1 MHKHKQYPIR
11 FPRNAAGIRAQEAR
25 ANGGRSWWA
34 VEWMRHLES
43 MGMKARLGRGK
54 NYALSGQVTA
64 LQIEFARQTMT
75 ANSQGVEDVHRKNSG
90 NSLGREPVYQKNSD
104 TLRYK
109 EGGLSKS
116 CRVVA
121 TVLGARPD
129 PYTVTLAFRPLDAE
143 AKARVIAALKKDP
156 MLVARLL
163 AGDLP
168 LEVARLFRQEG
179 FDLFPGGKLGP
190 REYDVTMS
198 CSCPDYANPCKHTA
212 AVLLLLGEE
221 IDREPLRL
229 LEFRGISIKELCDE
243 D

>member
-1 MHKHKQYPIR
+1 MHKHKQYPLR
-11 FPRNAAGIRAQEAR
+11 FPRHADGIRAQEVR
-25 ANGGRSWWA
+25 ANGGRSWWS

-54 NYALSGQVTA
+54 NYALSGQVTS
-64 LQIEFARQTMT
+64 LVIEAVPPE
-75 ANSQGVEDVHRKNSG
+75 N
-90 NSLGREPVYQKNSD
+90 
-104 TLRYK
+104 
-109 EGGLSKS
+109 

-129 PYTVTLAFRPLDAE
+129 PYTVTLDFRQLKSA
-143 AKARVIAALKKDP
+143 ARSRIIASLRADP

-168 LEVARLFRQEG
+168 LEVARLFRAEG

-190 REYDVTMS
+190 RQYDVTTA

-212 AVLLLLGEE
+212 AVLVLLGEE

-229 LEFRGISIKELCDE
+229 LEFRGITLKDICDE